1 MSWTINRV
9 DDLKKL
15 WNQGYTASQ
24 IAKSLGEITRNA
36 VIGKAHRLGLS
47 GRAPSPKSRKTSN
60 SNFNQNQS
68 IVKNKRILR
77 NKLVLD
83 TNFLKNLPPEEPKN
97 IETVKDS
104 DCKWPVGDPRK
115 KSNFYFCGRKS
126 IDGESYCILHMTE
139 AYQPMTKERRRS
151 STRARNYK
159 VAVA

>member
-9 DDLKKL
+9 EDLKKL

-24 IAKSLGEITRNA
+24 IARSLGEVTRNA

-68 IVKNKRILR
+68 IVQSKRILR

-83 TNFLKNLPPEEPKN
+83 TNFIKNLPAEEPKN
-97 IETVKDS
+97 IETLKDS
-104 DCKWPVGDPRK
+104 DCKWPVG
-115 KSNFYFCGRKS
+115 N
-126 IDGESYCILHMTE
+126 
-139 AYQPMTKERRRS
+139 Q
-151 STRARNYK
+151 
-159 VAVA
+159 